1 MFGKHYSSSNWNFI
15 TFVCPVSQA
24 CRCVSVNVLIRI
36 RLCVLRMSEWSGKAG
51 QKIFEHVPCRIRTN
65 PGFDYAATPARPGTG
80 GNSSLGGPGGY
91 TEFRMLRRACGTS
104 LSCRRVL

>member
-1 MFGKHYSSSNWNFI
+1 MFGKHYIDSNRNSTAI
-15 TFVCPVSQA
+15 ICLVRQA
-24 CRCVSVNVLIRI
+24 FRCVSVSVLIRI

-65 PGFDYAATPARPGTG
+65 PDFDYAATPSKPGTG

>member
-1 MFGKHYSSSNWNFI
+1 MFGKHHIGDNRNSMTI
-15 TFVCPVSQA
+15 ICLVCQA
-24 CRCVSVNVLIRI
+24 CGYVSVSVSIRI

-65 PGFDYAATPARPGTG
+65 PDFDYAATPARPGTG
-80 GNSSLGGPGGY
+80 GTSSVGGLGGY